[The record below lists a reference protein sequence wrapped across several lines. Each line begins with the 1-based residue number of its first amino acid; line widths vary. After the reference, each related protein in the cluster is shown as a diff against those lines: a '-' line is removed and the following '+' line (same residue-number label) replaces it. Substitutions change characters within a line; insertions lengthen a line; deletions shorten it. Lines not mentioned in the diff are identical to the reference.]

1 MIFLKPI
8 DEKLLHKIF
17 KKYSKII
24 TIEDG
29 CLKGGFGSSILEF
42 MSDNNYNKQVVRL
55 GIPDNFIHH
64 GTQEEL
70 WRECGIDKNTIV
82 KKVLGIMASN
92 SISQAG

>member
-1 MIFLKPI
+1 
-8 DEKLLHKIF
+8 
-17 KKYSKII
+17 
-24 TIEDG
+24 
-29 CLKGGFGSSILEF
+29 

-70 WRECGIDKNTIV
+70 WVECGIDKNTIV
-82 KKVLGIMASN
+82 KKVLEVMDSN